1 MRDLI
6 TGAPGPDL
14 EYRIDD
20 LERTVRDLRSELR
33 SLTDRIERLEK
44 EVGADGGPTAP

>member
-14 EYRIDD
+14 ERRIDD
-20 LERTVRDLRSELR
+20 LERTVRDLRSELVSVR
-33 SLTDRIERLEK
+33 DRLERLE
-44 EVGADGGPTAP
+44 GDGRLAP

>member
-14 EYRIDD
+14 EYRLDD
-20 LERTVRDLRSELR
+20 LERTVRDLRSQLR
-33 SLTDRIERLEK
+33 SLTDRIEHLE
-44 EVGADGGPTAP
+44 EEAEADGGAPPT